1 MWTRE
6 DLTQAV
12 GALLGTSA
20 FVDLTQERIATFADV
35 TEDWQDIHL
44 DVEAGRA
51 AGFGGTVAHG
61 FLTLSMLSAMARD
74 VLPDIDGQRASVNY
88 GFDRIRFVAP
98 VAGGARVRGHFVLEG
113 VEPRGGDLLLRLD
126 VTVEIEGAARPALQA
141 LWRILYLF

>member
-12 GALLGTSA
+12 GAPLGTSA

-74 VLPDIDGQRASVNY
+74 VLPDIDGQGASVNY

>member
-1 MWTRE
+1 MDTRGP
-6 DLTQAV
+6 DAGGWCASWNV
-12 GALLGTSA
+12 GFRGLDAGA
-20 FVDLTQERIATFADV
+20 YRNFCRCH
-35 TEDWQDIHL
+35 EDWQDIHL